1 MAYNQKE
8 ATKHQNRIAF
18 FLIPKSGK
26 RQIVLSFKY
35 KQHIILVI
43 IIIFGGFLRFYRLG
57 ALPVDGDNA
66 FHFLSA
72 KAILKTGFPLMPN
85 GDLYLRSLPL
95 MYLEALSLKIFGIS
109 EWSLGL
115 PNAIIGTLNILLV
128 YSLVITIWRDKR
140 PAIVTAL
147 FFSISPWAVAVARM
161 PRMYESFLMSVML
174 IWIFFYKWY
183 YLQKNKMIFPLIIFS
198 LLAISLHQA
207 AMIPL
212 TCFML
217 PLLLDRKLKE
227 KSFRSAIVFIILGTA
242 WFGYKSIIF

>member
-1 MAYNQKE
+1 LN
-8 ATKHQNRIAF
+8 
-18 FLIPKSGK
+18 
-26 RQIVLSFKY
+26 FKY
-35 KQHIILVI
+35 KHYIILLI

-72 KAILKTGFPLMPN
+72 KAILETGFPLMPN

-115 PNAIIGTLNILLV
+115 PNALIGTLNILLL
-128 YSLVITIWRDKR
+128 YLLVITIWGDKS

-147 FFSISPWAVAVARM
+147 FFSLSPWAVAVARM
-161 PRMYESFLMSVML
+161 PRMYEPFLMSVML

-183 YLQKNKMIFPLIIFS
+183 YLQEKKIIIPLIIIS
-198 LLAISLHQA
+198 LLSISLHQA
-207 AMIPL
+207 AIIPM
-212 TCFML
+212 TCFIL
-217 PLLLDRKLKE
+217 PLLLERKPKKQCLLP
-227 KSFRSAIVFIILGTA
+227 AIVFIILGTA
-242 WFGYKSIIF
+242 WFGYKSIMY